1 MANFFIYVFLLLVII
16 TLLPQRIVHVLV
28 THTYL
33 KSSNFN
39 FSTNLDGHND
49 LLVKVTQLLHL
60 AEIFAILEWLKR
72 LLTLLTTMLIVI

>member
-16 TLLPQRIVHVLV
+16 TLLPQRIVLV
-28 THTYL
+28 AHTYL
-33 KSSNFN
+33 KSWNFN